1 MFVLIICIIILFV
14 LSIIFKIKPYI
25 TLLTAGLLSGL
36 FLKISFLNSLSFLFE
51 GFKNIIIGIGPI
63 ILAGTILGKFLQETG
78 STKRMVSS
86 LIAWFGLNRIPL
98 TLNLLGFIIS
108 IPVFCDA
115 AFILIS
121 SIIKEISEVSGKKI
135 IILAVCLAT
144 GLYSAHVF
152 VPPTPG
158 PLAAAAILN
167 VDIGLLLIVGLF
179 TGLFISLVG
188 YLWIRLLFKK
198 DFKINYKNE
207 EIKSYN
213 FEKSFFIFLPI
224 IIPIILISFSTIL
237 KYPLFDF
244 IGKNLFNV
252 INFIGKPEIA
262 LIIGVLISIF
272 FVDKSSSKAVPKW
285 ILDSLKKSFDI
296 LLITG
301 AGGAFGFVI
310 RSSGIIDSL
319 SLNNI
324 NGIISIITVFIISAS
339 IKTVQGSSTVALITT
354 CALVAPLIQSLGITS
369 EIERVILLISIGSGA
384 MTISHV
390 NDSYF
395 WVVSKY
401 SDIKMNEALK
411 FFSSATLIQGVF
423 GLLISISLYIWL
435 T

>member
-121 SIIKEISEVSGKKI
+121 SVIKEISEVSGKKI

-213 FEKSFFIFLPI
+213 FEKSFFF
-224 IIPIILISFSTIL
+224 
-237 KYPLFDF
+237 
-244 IGKNLFNV
+244 
-252 INFIGKPEIA
+252 
-262 LIIGVLISIF
+262 
-272 FVDKSSSKAVPKW
+272 W
-285 ILDSLKKSFDI
+285 IL
-296 LLITG
+296 
-301 AGGAFGFVI
+301 
-310 RSSGIIDSL
+310 
-319 SLNNI
+319 
-324 NGIISIITVFIISAS
+324 
-339 IKTVQGSSTVALITT
+339 
-354 CALVAPLIQSLGITS
+354 
-369 EIERVILLISIGSGA
+369 
-384 MTISHV
+384 
-390 NDSYF
+390 
-395 WVVSKY
+395 
-401 SDIKMNEALK
+401 
-411 FFSSATLIQGVF
+411 
-423 GLLISISLYIWL
+423 
-435 T
+435 